1 MTLTGISN
9 SVTKVSNFNKD
20 AGGKG
25 AYIAEDADALNQ
37 AFTDI
42 ASSILATLGV
52 SDIQMTDGITELTQ
66 TVEKS
71 GLTISDGK
79 FTYWKKAKGT
89 EDFVEWDP
97 SSENCQEAEYD
108 KTSGAVKWNMGTNF
122 MLEDGVTYKVTWK
135 VWPSQEAYDILAKCK
150 NDPTYYD
157 TLTDGQK
164 AQIIRMGTAPNYSY
178 TLKTNEP
185 NANTTYKSATKTS
198 SGITTEGERKE
209 LKFNEVNPLGL
220 ASSQISV
227 EKVWDNQLDERVVT
241 GLYTFPVKAD
251 NVPFGDGVE
260 LSSNQ
265 KPQWKNSYYIST
277 GLMTTNPYVI
287 YEKGHDYIMEEP
299 EDLSYNWDFKSDVYH
314 PMVINNQ
321 VVNLI
326 KVDTADESD
335 YTIDGKYYKA
345 LSGDA
350 VLTAKNERRSNL
362 NISKTVVDKDGK
374 HVDTD
379 QSFTFTVTVNEEH
392 DDEVWFSAV
401 DTATN
406 KTVMDS
412 SIVTGNGVQYQD
424 SDGFFHAPSGT
435 TLTLTLK
442 DGWNFRFTNLSVGS
456 TYSVEESSPVP
467 GGFTFVKA
475 EATTT
480 TTNGATAGTVSGQ
493 KVEGTINKSN
503 SVYTAAYTNK
513 ANTTVIKLRKTEE
526 DGITPLAGAELEIW
540 RDRTAIDGSPFTTTG
555 EDIELTLIDG
565 VYRLKETKAPSGY
578 VILNGDLYFK
588 TVDGVVT
595 ITDQEG
601 NEKTYDDFTMVTEEG
616 VIVLKLKNHPGV
628 ALPSTGGPGTD
639 VFRYVGL
646 LLTALAV
653 TGLVMRKKR
662 ASAR

>member
-209 LKFNEVNPLGL
+209 LKF
-220 ASSQISV
+220 
-227 EKVWDNQLDERVVT
+227 
-241 GLYTFPVKAD
+241 
-251 NVPFGDGVE
+251 
-260 LSSNQ
+260 
-265 KPQWKNSYYIST
+265 
-277 GLMTTNPYVI
+277 
-287 YEKGHDYIMEEP
+287 
-299 EDLSYNWDFKSDVYH
+299 SDVYH

-406 KTVMDS
+406 
-412 SIVTGNGVQYQD
+412 
-424 SDGFFHAPSGT
+424 
-435 TLTLTLK
+435 
-442 DGWNFRFTNLSVGS
+442 
-456 TYSVEESSPVP
+456 
-467 GGFTFVKA
+467 
-475 EATTT
+475 
-480 TTNGATAGTVSGQ
+480 
-493 KVEGTINKSN
+493 
-503 SVYTAAYTNK
+503 
-513 ANTTVIKLRKTEE
+513 
-526 DGITPLAGAELEIW
+526 
-540 RDRTAIDGSPFTTTG
+540 
-555 EDIELTLIDG
+555 
-565 VYRLKETKAPSGY
+565 
-578 VILNGDLYFK
+578 
-588 TVDGVVT
+588 
-595 ITDQEG
+595 
-601 NEKTYDDFTMVTEEG
+601 
-616 VIVLKLKNHPGV
+616 
-628 ALPSTGGPGTD
+628 
-639 VFRYVGL
+639 
-646 LLTALAV
+646 
-653 TGLVMRKKR
+653 
-662 ASAR
+662 